1 MCGCHHYREGGRARV
16 SSLIQIICS
25 LSYSKEIKI
34 TPRLNGIAYRKGSV
48 CFLYCLNCFRGQEA
62 SPLYVPVGL
71 FMF

>member
-25 LSYSKEIKI
+25 LSYSKGIKI

-48 CFLYCLNCFRGQEA
+48 CFLYCLNCF
-62 SPLYVPVGL
+62 
-71 FMF
+71 